1 MSEYNNTEN
10 RGRATPSDPLV
21 VLRAADTPG
30 WTEPVAPDAEFA
42 RTLRDRLERGATLP
56 QGVVM
61 STASTLDTETTRP
74 TTRPTTE
81 PAVER
86 PGALPYLTVADGRAA
101 IDWYVANLGARLRGE
116 PIVMDDGRIG
126 HAELEIGGGVIY
138 LAAEFEDMGL
148 RAPRP
153 GHVSVSLM
161 LPVDD
166 TDAAVAT
173 AERGGAAV
181 TREPYEGYGNRTG
194 TIVDPFGH
202 RWMLTGPSKTGAP
215 IDNRI
220 HAGDVVYMSLQTPDA
235 GRAARF
241 YGAVLGWNYDPETRQ
256 VTNLGHRLGISDAGG
271 YGSGTLFC
279 VYAVDDFDAARD
291 AIIAAG
297 GQATEVSEV
306 SNDGTQVLDAT
317 DDSGVAFSVHVA
329 APGEQRPDQHPRGV
343 GEMSYLTVHTAD
355 SSRYRAFYGAV
366 LGWTFHGG
374 RIDDGWEVDDV
385 RPQVGIAGGSD
396 KTVAVPMWNV
406 ADMDAAV
413 ERVVTAGGRVITE
426 PDSQA
431 YGVMALCADDQ
442 GTEFYLGQLF

>member
-1 MSEYNNTEN
+1 MSEHNSTEN

-21 VLRAADTPG
+21 VLRASDTPG
-30 WTEPVAPDAEFA
+30 WTEPVAPDADFA

-56 QGVVM
+56 TGVVM
-61 STASTLDTETTRP
+61 STSTMETDAALSNAASP
-74 TTRPTTE
+74 TP

-86 PGALPYLTVADGRAA
+86 PGALPYLNVADARAA
-101 IDWYVANLGARLRGE
+101 IDWYVAHLGARLRGE
-116 PIVMDDGRIG
+116 PIIMDDGRVG
-126 HAELEIGGGVIY
+126 HAELEIGGGAIY
-138 LAAEFEDMGL
+138 LADEFAEMGL
-148 RAPRP
+148 TRP
-153 GHVSVSLM
+153 QAGKVSVSLM

-166 TDAAVAT
+166 ADAAVAT

-181 TREPYEGYGNRTG
+181 TLEPRDGYGMRSG

-202 RWMLTGPSKTGAP
+202 RWMLAGPSTAGAP
-215 IDNRI
+215 IDNGI
-220 HAGDVVYMSLQTPDA
+220 HTGDIVYMSLQTPDA

-241 YGAVLGWNYDPETRQ
+241 YGAVLGWNYDPESRQ

-271 YGSGTLFC
+271 YGSGTLYC

-291 AIIAAG
+291 AIVAAG
-297 GQATEVSEV
+297 GQATVVTEVSR
-306 SNDGTQVLDAT
+306 DGTQVLDAT

-329 APGEQRPDQHPRGV
+329 APGEQRPDQHPRGI

-396 KTVAVPMWNV
+396 KAVAVPMWNV

-413 ERVVTAGGRVITE
+413 ERVVAAGGRVITE
-426 PDSQA
+426 PAGQA
-431 YGVMALCADDQ
+431 YGLMALCADDQ